1 MMIRQQERRKG
12 GFECFALQWTP
23 LFIVGG
29 GGGGGV
35 WTKTTMDE
43 DEREVYKGGRS
54 SQSTGTTATWNFCQE
69 LVVLLCETFT

>member
-1 MMIRQQERRKG
+1 MMIREQERRKG

-23 LFIVGG
+23 LFIVVG

-43 DEREVYKGGRS
+43 DEREVFVVHSRH
-54 SQSTGTTATWNFCQE
+54 TTTPHNCP
-69 LVVLLCETFT
+69 LK